1 MVTSLLTNTLIN
13 AAALWV
19 ADYLLGGF
27 SVFGGLPGFLIAGL
41 VLALL
46 NSLVRPIVKLVSLP
60 LIIVTLGLFR
70 IVINGA
76 MIWIAVH
83 FFALGAISGLM
94 ALVWATLIVGAV
106 NILLDRQT

>member
-1 MVTSLLTNTLIN
+1 MVTRLLTKILIN

-19 ADYLLGGF
+19 ADYLIAGF
-27 SVFGGLPGFLIAGL
+27 SVFGGIWGFLVAGL

-46 NSLVRPIVKLVSLP
+46 NMLVRPLVKLVALP
-60 LIIVTLGLFR
+60 LIILTLGLFR

-83 FFALGAISGLM
+83 FFDLGAISGLM
-94 ALVWATLIVGAV
+94 ALVWATLIVGLVNAV
-106 NILLDRQT
+106 LDRD